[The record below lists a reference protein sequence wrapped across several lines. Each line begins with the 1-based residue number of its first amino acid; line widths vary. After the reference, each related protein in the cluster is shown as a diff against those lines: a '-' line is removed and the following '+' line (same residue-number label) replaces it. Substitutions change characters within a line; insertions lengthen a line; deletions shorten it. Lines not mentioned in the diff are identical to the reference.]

1 MGRGVEDPR
10 ERGDEMLGAKRE
22 GPMQRRG
29 QVGGDEDQR
38 RSLRGW
44 NFTLKAT
51 DLPHKAISR

>member
-1 MGRGVEDPR
+1 
-10 ERGDEMLGAKRE
+10 
-22 GPMQRRG
+22 MQRRG

-51 DLPHKAISR
+51 DLPHKAISRCASVYIL